1 MDFASLYLKRK
12 ITGQVGALVLCLA
25 LALAVD
31 GMIAGGRK
39 DPRAFDLVPGQSLV
53 LSDVMPRGAA
63 KLEDLRLEA
72 NDPRLAPRFTE
83 TFSGFWLGGTM
94 WRATLDIPSGLPLG
108 EYALSLDYQN
118 GTQAS
123 PRQAFTVRVRQNA
136 AEVRAASLS
145 LTTRLLGVSA
155 YGLAALMLPLALLP
169 MAVSYVLSRKISL
182 CLRQQGMAE
191 VYRAMAT
198 PEGQRIYF
206 SLPPGQA
213 LPLEGLVAVLD
224 ERGKGE
230 LGQAL
235 VCVCSKGEAEA
246 LMRDGAHI
254 RPGSLVRFGSLLA
267 PEAD

>member
-1 MDFASLYLKRK
+1 MDFPSLYLKRK
-12 ITGQVGALVLCLA
+12 ITGQVGALILCLA

-39 DPRAFDLVPGQSLV
+39 DPRAFDLVPGESLV
-53 LSDVMPRGAA
+53 LSDVMPRGAD
-63 KLEDLRLEA
+63 KLEDLRFQA
-72 NDPRLAPRFTE
+72 NDPRLAPHFFE

-94 WRATLDIPSGLPLG
+94 WRATLDIPAGLPLG
-108 EYALSLDYQN
+108 EYALNMDYQN
-118 GTQAS
+118 GTQTA
-123 PRQAFTVRVRQNA
+123 PRQAFTLRVLQNA
-136 AEVRAASLS
+136 AAVQAASLS

-155 YGLAALMLPLALLP
+155 YGLAALMLPFALLP

-206 SLPPGQA
+206 SLPPGLT

-224 ERGKGE
+224 ERGKRE
-230 LGQAL
+230 LGHAL
-235 VCVCSKGEAEA
+235 VCACAKGEAEA
-246 LMRDGAHI
+246 LMHDGTHI
-254 RPGSLVRFGSLLA
+254 RPGSLVSFGSLLTT
-267 PEAD
+267 DTD